1 MTDKLPSFLI
11 GALVGAAAVTVLR
24 TSVVRN
30 ELVKLLGAG
39 MRLKEEAAV
48 FMESV
53 KEEAEDLAAEAKFK
67 KTQAEAQG

>member
-24 TSVVRN
+24 TPVVRN

-53 KEEAEDLAAEAKFK
+53 KEETEDLAAEAKFK